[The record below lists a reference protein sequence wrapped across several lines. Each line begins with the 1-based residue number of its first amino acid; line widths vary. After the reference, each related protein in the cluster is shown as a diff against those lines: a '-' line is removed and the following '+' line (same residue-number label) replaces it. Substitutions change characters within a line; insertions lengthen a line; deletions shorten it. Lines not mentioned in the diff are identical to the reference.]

1 MEIFAIIR
9 LIKIIFALV
18 VIIAL
23 TIALPLWVENLPDS
37 EISDYYKSNLT
48 EYQYRIMPKINEEI
62 IDELVEKVKKI
73 KRESR

>member
-23 TIALPLWVENLPDS
+23 TIALCKAARKRRDNRQEMIHDLLNKDKD
-37 EISDYYKSNLT
+37 I
-48 EYQYRIMPKINEEI
+48 
-62 IDELVEKVKKI
+62 EK
-73 KRESR
+73 